1 MADLKTTRQT
11 AIGEINAAI
20 SILEKFPKLDNIDVN
35 IVDIFPAK
43 YKKYIDYLNDP
54 ISFLVELFKST
65 AGYNELI
72 RIIANFIAKSLPAVE
87 VAVKTLLITKLK
99 DIISCSVNP
108 FLTDDILKNGIIF
121 NISEIDL
128 IDTFRFSPFDKK
140 IGQFYYFGVFEKEEY
155 YDEETRQIKERSVPI
170 MPDDLIKCDDMNAL
184 LWYMINRANKRY
196 VWKPT
201 KYRHD
206 DEFRPDYPFVDGGYD
221 KQNIEDK
228 NRMKRI
234 YHDEPLAKL
243 KKELKD
249 KKITQEEFN
258 IKKAELEEK
267 WTAFQTNFKQKLK
280 KEDGIVTFEFN
291 EKSVNLVDAYGN
303 DYFQQ
308 TPYNNI
314 LHVFIGDVREKSTP
328 LIKQMVGQQK
338 DLAKNEKEQE
348 LCKDKIEN
356 KQNEIDLLKQDF
368 IELDEALAGGELN
381 NEDYAKQLKK
391 LNNKLEK
398 LKKELKDL
406 LDNQK
411 RLYALKHRF
420 EHEIANIK
428 SELETARDQYFPF
441 LDSANHRNYYYGKTL
456 IEFNIDYIWSL
467 KLFDAKSLTAR
478 LLDCLTGM
486 LTIDLNL
493 SYKQQL
499 VKNEVTKM
507 VKMISESDD
516 VVVSDCFFTF
526 SNDDYDAMSRQ
537 AELRK
542 AGLLTF
548 NGDELSAVKI
558 NSEDILSSLNEI
570 DSNASEEK
578 IQSVIE
584 GSLIEI
590 SKQLTNTNYEMNDK
604 VNFGIQMNFIENILN
619 NLAYTLVMS
628 VLSPKVYLLL
638 LINLKIIGRESN
650 FNLEEF
656 LGQYKQLIADL
667 IRSIRD
673 QLLEYLQRELMMII
687 GDLVK
692 ELTVKLSLEQAQY
705 YTRLI
710 KKLIDCFKRRKSN
723 NDIDFNIDDVDYAD
737 ILPSEEEPKNNDC

>member
-1 MADLKTTRQT
+1 MSKIKKTKEETLAT
-11 AIGEINAAI
+11 VDAAL
-20 SILEKFPKLDNIDVN
+20 SILNRFPDLEDGNVN
-35 IVDIFPAK
+35 
-43 YKKYIDYLNDP
+43 L
-54 ISFLVELFKST
+54 SFGTSTNPLPFLMDLFKST

-196 VWKPT
+196 VWKPA

-206 DEFRPDYPFVDGGYD
+206 DEFRTGYPH
-221 KQNIEDK
+221 DK
-228 NRMKRI
+228 N
-234 YHDEPLAKL
+234 E
-243 KKELKD
+243 
-249 KKITQEEFN
+249 
-258 IKKAELEEK
+258 
-267 WTAFQTNFKQKLK
+267 KLK
-280 KEDGIVTFEFN
+280 KEDGIVTFEFH
-291 EKSVNLVDAYGN
+291 EKSANLVDAYGN

-328 LIKQMVGQQK
+328 LIKQMVEQQK
-338 DLAKNEKEQE
+338 DLAENEKEQE

-391 LNNKLEK
+391 LNKKLDILERD
-398 LKKELKDL
+398 LNDL
-406 LDNQK
+406 LIFQK
-411 RLYALKHRF
+411 KLYAAKHRF
-420 EHEIANIK
+420 EHEIADIK
-428 SELETARDQYFPF
+428 NQLETTRDQYFPF

-570 DSNASEEK
+570 DDSASEEK

>member
-1 MADLKTTRQT
+1 MSKIKRIKDRTIATID
-11 AIGEINAAI
+11 AAL
-20 SILEKFPKLDNIDVN
+20 SILNRFPDLEDSNVN
-35 IVDIFPAK
+35 
-43 YKKYIDYLNDP
+43 L
-54 ISFLVELFKST
+54 SFGTSTNPFTLLMDLFKST

-72 RIIANFIAKSLPAVE
+72 RIIAVFISKSLPAVE
-87 VAVKTLLITKLK
+87 IAVKTLLITKLK

-108 FLTDDILKNGIIF
+108 FLTDDILRNGVIF
-121 NISEIDL
+121 NINEIDL
-128 IDTFRFSPFDKK
+128 IDTFRYSPFDKK
-140 IGQFYYFGVFEKEEY
+140 VGQFYYFGVFNEEEY
-155 YDEETRQIKERSVPI
+155 YDEQTRTFKKRSIPI
-170 MPDDLIKCDDMNAL
+170 IPDDLVKCDDMNAL

-206 DEFRPDYPFVDGGYD
+206 DEFRPDYPRVDGGYEEQNKVD
-221 KQNIEDK
+221 KDRMED
-228 NRMKRI
+228 I
-234 YHDEPLAKL
+234 YYKTPLQELTQAL
-243 KKELKD
+243 KGGE
-249 KKITQEEFN
+249 INQEDFE
-258 IKKAELEEK
+258 IKKAELEKK
-267 WTAFQTNFKQKLK
+267 WSEFKLNFRQKLK
-280 KEDGIVTFEFN
+280 KEDGIVTFEFR
-291 EKSVNLVDAYGN
+291 EKSVDLVDAYGN
-303 DYFQQ
+303 AYMQQ

-328 LIKQMVGQQK
+328 LIQNIVEQQRL
-338 DLAKNEKEQE
+338 LAENEKEQE
-348 LCKDKIEN
+348 IYKDKIEN
-356 KQNEIDLLKQDF
+356 KQTEIDLLKQDF

-381 NEDYAKQLKK
+381 NEEYAKELKK
-391 LNNKLEK
+391 LNKKLNY
-398 LKKELKDL
+398 LRSDL
-406 LDNQK
+406 ENFVKTQK
-411 RLYALKHRF
+411 GLYAAKHRF

-499 VKNEVTKM
+499 VKNEVSKM
-507 VKMISESDD
+507 VRMISESDD
-516 VVVSDCFFTF
+516 IVVSDCFFSF
-526 SNDDYDAMSRQ
+526 SNDDYDTMSRQ

-558 NSEDILSSLNEI
+558 NAEDILSHLNEI
-570 DSNASEEK
+570 DDNASQEK
-578 IQSVIE
+578 IQSIIE
-584 GSLIEI
+584 GSLTEI

-619 NLAYTLVMS
+619 SLAYTLVMS

-673 QLLEYLQRELMMII
+673 QLLEYLQRELMMLI

-692 ELTVKLSLEQAQY
+692 ELTIKLTLEQAEY
-705 YTRLI
+705 HTRLI
-710 KKLIDCFKRRKSN
+710 KKLIDCFKRWKRN
-723 NDIDFNIDDVDYAD
+723 NTDIDFNIDDVDYSD
-737 ILPSEEEPKNNDC
+737 ILSSEEEPKNNDC

>member
-1 MADLKTTRQT
+1 MSKIKKVKEDALATID
-11 AIGEINAAI
+11 AAL
-20 SILEKFPKLDNIDVN
+20 SILDRFPDLEDGNIN
-35 IVDIFPAK
+35 
-43 YKKYIDYLNDP
+43 L
-54 ISFLVELFKST
+54 SFSTSTNPFTFLMDLFKST
-65 AGYNELI
+65 TGYNELI
-72 RIIANFIAKSLPAVE
+72 RIISKFIATFLPAVE
-87 VAVKTLLITKLK
+87 IAVKTLLITKLK

-128 IDTFRFSPFDKK
+128 IDTFRYSPFDEK

-155 YDEETRQIKERSVPI
+155 YDEQTKEFKERSVPI

-206 DEFRPDYPFVDGGYD
+206 DEFRPDYPSVDEG
-221 KQNIEDK
+221 
-228 NRMKRI
+228 
-234 YHDEPLAKL
+234 
-243 KKELKD
+243 
-249 KKITQEEFN
+249 
-258 IKKAELEEK
+258 
-267 WTAFQTNFKQKLK
+267 QKLK
-280 KEDGIVTFEFN
+280 KEDGIVTFEFH

-303 DYFQQ
+303 EYLQQ

-328 LIKQMVGQQK
+328 LMQQVVEQQRE
-338 DLAKNEKEQE
+338 LAENEKDQE
-348 LCKDKIEN
+348 ILKDKIKN
-356 KQNEIDLLKQDF
+356 KQRDIDLFKKEF
-368 IELDEALAGGELN
+368 IKLDESLDSGKLSSKE
-381 NEDYAKQLKK
+381 YAKQLKK
-391 LNNKLEK
+391 LNKKLNVLEMD
-398 LKKELKDL
+398 LNDL
-406 LDNQK
+406 LVRQK
-411 RLYALKHRF
+411 KIYAAKHRF
-420 EHEIANIK
+420 EHQMGNIK
-428 SELETARDQYFPF
+428 SQLAATRDQYFPF
-441 LDSANHRNYYYGKTL
+441 LNSGDHRNYYYGRTL
-456 IEFNIDYIWSL
+456 IEWNIDYIWSL

-516 VVVSDCFFTF
+516 IVVSDCFFTF
-526 SNDDYDAMSRQ
+526 SNDDYDMMSRQ

-542 AGLLTF
+542 AGLLSF

-558 NSEDILSSLNEI
+558 NAEDILSSLNEI
-570 DSNASEEK
+570 NDSASEEK
-578 IQSVIE
+578 IQNVIE
-584 GSLIEI
+584 GSLKEI
-590 SKQLTNTNYEMNDK
+590 SKQLTNTSYEMNDK

-619 NLAYTLVMS
+619 SLAYTLVMS

-650 FNLEEF
+650 FNLEGF

-692 ELTVKLSLEQAQY
+692 ELTIKLSLEQAEY
-705 YTRLI
+705 YARLI
-710 KKLIDCFKRRKSN
+710 KKLIDCFKRKKN
-723 NDIDFNIDDVDYAD
+723 TLDFNLDNVDYAD
-737 ILPSEEEPKNNDC
+737 ILPSEEEPKNNEC

>member
-1 MADLKTTRQT
+1 MADLKTIRQT

-20 SILEKFPKLDNIDVN
+20 SILEKFPKLNNIDVN
-35 IVDIFPAK
+35 LVDIFPAK

-72 RIIANFIAKSLPAVE
+72 RIIASFIAKYLPAVE
-87 VAVKTLLITKLK
+87 IAVKTLLVTKLK

-108 FLTDDILKNGIIF
+108 FLTDDILRNGIIF

-128 IDTFRFSPFDKK
+128 IDTFRYSPFDKK
-140 IGQFYYFGVFEKEEY
+140 VGQFYYFGVFEKEEY
-155 YDEETRQIKERSVPI
+155 YDEETKKVKERSVPI

-206 DEFRPDYPFVDGGYD
+206 DEFRTDYP
-221 KQNIEDK
+221 
-228 NRMKRI
+228 
-234 YHDEPLAKL
+234 HD
-243 KKELKD
+243 
-249 KKITQEEFN
+249 N
-258 IKKAELEEK
+258 
-267 WTAFQTNFKQKLK
+267 TNEKLK
-280 KEDGIVTFEFN
+280 KEDGIVTFEFR

-303 DYFQQ
+303 DYLQQ

-328 LIKQMVGQQK
+328 LIQQIVEQQRE
-338 DLAKNEKEQE
+338 LAENEKEQE
-348 LCKDKIEN
+348 LYKDKIEN
-356 KQNEIDLLKQDF
+356 KQTEIDLLKQDF

-381 NEDYAKQLKK
+381 DKEYAKQLKK
-391 LNNKLEK
+391 LNKKLNSLETGLNGLYEK
-398 LKKELKDL
+398 QKK
-406 LDNQK
+406 
-411 RLYALKHRF
+411 LYAAKHRF

-428 SELETARDQYFPF
+428 SELEIARDQYFPF
-441 LDSANHRNYYYGKTL
+441 LDSKHHRNYYYGKTL

-499 VKNEVTKM
+499 VKNEVAKM

-516 VVVSDCFFTF
+516 IVVSDCFFTF

-558 NSEDILSSLNEI
+558 NAEDILSSLNEI
-570 DSNASEEK
+570 DDSASEEK
-578 IQSVIE
+578 IQSIIE
-584 GSLIEI
+584 GSLTEI

-619 NLAYTLVMS
+619 DLAYTLVMS

-692 ELTVKLSLEQAQY
+692 ELAIKLSLEQAQY
-705 YTRLI
+705 YARLI

-723 NDIDFNIDDVDYAD
+723 INFDFNIDDVDYSD
-737 ILPSEEEPKNNDC
+737 ILPSEEEPINNDC

>member
-1 MADLKTTRQT
+1 MSKIKRIKEDTLATID
-11 AIGEINAAI
+11 AAL
-20 SILEKFPKLDNIDVN
+20 SILNRFPDLEDGNVN
-35 IVDIFPAK
+35 LSFGTSLNPFP
-43 YKKYIDYLNDP
+43 
-54 ISFLVELFKST
+54 FLMDLFKST

-72 RIIANFIAKSLPAVE
+72 RIIANFIAKYLPAVE
-87 VAVKTLLITKLK
+87 IAVKTLLITKLK

-128 IDTFRFSPFDKK
+128 IDTFRYSPFDKK

-155 YDEETRQIKERSVPI
+155 LDEKTGKIKERSVPI
-170 MPDDLIKCDDMNAL
+170 IPDDLIKCDDMNAL
-184 LWYMINRANKRY
+184 LWFMINRANKRY

-206 DEFRPDYPFVDGGYD
+206 DEFRPDYPHVDGGYED
-221 KQNIEDK
+221 QNKAD
-228 NRMKRI
+228 RDQMKSI
-234 YHDEPLAKL
+234 YYDEPLAEL
-243 KKELKD
+243 NEAYNGGEMSENEYQERQKELAKEWKTFQD
-249 KKITQEEFN
+249 KFSN
-258 IKKAELEEK
+258 
-267 WTAFQTNFKQKLK
+267 KLK

-291 EKSVNLVDAYGN
+291 EKSANLVDAYGQK
-303 DYFQQ
+303 YLQQ

-328 LIKQMVGQQK
+328 LMQQVVEQQRE
-338 DLAKNEKEQE
+338 LAENEKEQE
-348 LCKDKIEN
+348 ILKDKIEN
-356 KQNEIDLLKQDF
+356 KQAEIDSFKQRF
-368 IELDEALAGGELN
+368 IDLDESLANGKIDRK
-381 NEDYAKQLKK
+381 DYPKELKK
-391 LNNKLEK
+391 LNNKLEV
-398 LKKELKDL
+398 LERDLNDL
-406 LDNQK
+406 LILQK
-411 RLYALKHRF
+411 KIYAAKHRF
-420 EHEIANIK
+420 EHTIANIK
-428 SELETARDQYFPF
+428 SQLKATTDQYFPF
-441 LDSANHRNYYYGKTL
+441 LDATNHRNYYYGKTL

-516 VVVSDCFFTF
+516 IVVSDCFFTF
-526 SNDDYDAMSRQ
+526 SNDDYDTMSRQ

-558 NSEDILSSLNEI
+558 NTEDILSSLNEI
-570 DSNASEEK
+570 NSNASEEK

-584 GSLIEI
+584 GSLMEI

-673 QLLEYLQRELMMII
+673 QLLEYLQRELMIII

-692 ELTVKLSLEQAQY
+692 ELTVKLSLEQAEY
-705 YTRLI
+705 YARLI
-710 KKLIDCFKRRKSN
+710 KKLIACFKRKKN
-723 NDIDFNIDDVDYAD
+723 TLDFNLDNVDYAD
-737 ILPSEEEPKNNDC
+737 ILPSEEEEPKNNDC

>member
-1 MADLKTTRQT
+1 MSKIKRIKDRTIATID
-11 AIGEINAAI
+11 AAL
-20 SILEKFPKLDNIDVN
+20 SILNRFPDLEDSNVN
-35 IVDIFPAK
+35 
-43 YKKYIDYLNDP
+43 L
-54 ISFLVELFKST
+54 SFGTSTNPFTLLMDLFKST

-72 RIIANFIAKSLPAVE
+72 RIIAVFISKSLPAVE
-87 VAVKTLLITKLK
+87 IAVKTLLITKLK

-108 FLTDDILKNGIIF
+108 FLTDDILRNGVIF
-121 NISEIDL
+121 NINEIDL
-128 IDTFRFSPFDKK
+128 IDTFRYSPFDKK
-140 IGQFYYFGVFEKEEY
+140 VGQFYYFGVFNEEEY
-155 YDEETRQIKERSVPI
+155 YDEQTGTFKKRSIPI
-170 MPDDLIKCDDMNAL
+170 IPDDLVKCDDMNAL

-206 DEFRPDYPFVDGGYD
+206 DEFRPDYPRVDGGYEEQNKVD
-221 KQNIEDK
+221 KDRMED
-228 NRMKRI
+228 I
-234 YHDEPLAKL
+234 YYKTPLQELTQAL
-243 KKELKD
+243 KGGE
-249 KKITQEEFN
+249 INQEDFE
-258 IKKAELEEK
+258 IKKAELEKK
-267 WTAFQTNFKQKLK
+267 WSEFKLNFRQKLK
-280 KEDGIVTFEFN
+280 KEDGIVTFEFR
-291 EKSVNLVDAYGN
+291 EKSVDLVDAYGN
-303 DYFQQ
+303 AYMQQ

-328 LIKQMVGQQK
+328 LIQNIVEQQRL
-338 DLAKNEKEQE
+338 LAENEKEQE
-348 LCKDKIEN
+348 LFKDKIEN
-356 KQNEIDLLKQDF
+356 KQTEIDLLKQDF

-381 NEDYAKQLKK
+381 NEEYAKELKK
-391 LNNKLEK
+391 LNKKLNY
-398 LKKELKDL
+398 LRSDL
-406 LDNQK
+406 ENFVKTQK
-411 RLYALKHRF
+411 GLYAAKHRF

-499 VKNEVTKM
+499 VKNEVSKM
-507 VKMISESDD
+507 VRMISESDD
-516 VVVSDCFFTF
+516 IVVSDCFFSF
-526 SNDDYDAMSRQ
+526 SNDDYDTMSRQ

-558 NSEDILSSLNEI
+558 NAEDILSHLNEI
-570 DSNASEEK
+570 DDNASQEK
-578 IQSVIE
+578 IQSIIE
-584 GSLIEI
+584 GSLTEI

-619 NLAYTLVMS
+619 SLAYTLVMS

-673 QLLEYLQRELMMII
+673 QLLEYLQRELMMLI

-692 ELTVKLSLEQAQY
+692 ELTIKLTLEQAEY
-705 YTRLI
+705 HTRLI
-710 KKLIDCFKRRKSN
+710 KKLIDCFKRWKRN
-723 NDIDFNIDDVDYAD
+723 NTDIDFNIVDVDYAD
-737 ILPSEEEPKNNDC
+737 ILSSEEEPKNNDC